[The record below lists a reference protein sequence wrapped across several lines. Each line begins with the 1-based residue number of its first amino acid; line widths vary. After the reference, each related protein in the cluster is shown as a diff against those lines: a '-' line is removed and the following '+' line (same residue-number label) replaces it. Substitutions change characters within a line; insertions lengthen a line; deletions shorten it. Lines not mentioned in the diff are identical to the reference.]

1 MVPLVPVH
9 SGPELA
15 KNAKT
20 IYSLN
25 MDMLYMYIGVFW
37 VKELISGVQFCLW
50 VVMTAKVVI
59 SRVVIGGQR
68 RFPSSMGML
77 YV

>member
-1 MVPLVPVH
+1 MLPAH

-25 MDMLYMYIGVFW
+25 MDMLYMYIGFFW
-37 VKELISGVQFCLW
+37 ARELISGVYFCLG
-50 VVMTAKVVI
+50 VVMTAIVVI
-59 SRVVIGGQR
+59 NRVVIGGQR

-77 YV
+77 HV